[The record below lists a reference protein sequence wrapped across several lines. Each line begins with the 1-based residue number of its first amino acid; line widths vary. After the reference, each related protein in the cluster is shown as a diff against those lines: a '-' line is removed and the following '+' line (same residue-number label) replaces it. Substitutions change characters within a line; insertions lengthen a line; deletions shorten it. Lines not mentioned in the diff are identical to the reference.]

1 MGSLTAPMNL
11 LLSDLDGVL
20 LESHSYHESLR
31 RTMDLVGAALGFAS
45 PVLPLEGVL
54 AFEAAGITS
63 EWESSAMCTALLL
76 ERLWQLAPDASLGLR
91 LPEKLLPPHG
101 LPVPD
106 LAGFARILSDDR
118 STESRPR
125 ENAIALLRSQFAHL
139 PPARLETLVGMVQD
153 ARDPERSLTFRLIQE
168 LNLGSERFEALY
180 RLAPQLQTK
189 SYLSTC
195 DRPRL
200 NPIEREALRSWIARP
215 NHAFAIFT
223 NRPSSGPDGTS
234 GAPEAEI
241 GLACAGLDGLPIVG
255 MGDLAWLATQR
266 GLEPHALLKPSPIHV
281 LTAMQLALDAALPD
295 ALMDAAALAL
305 DGRLGSCWSAL
316 DGARVVAI
324 EDASK
329 GVRSAAAAAAA
340 LRKYGLNLRLTLL
353 GIPDHPEKA
362 RALRDAGAAIVT
374 DIHQA
379 LDHVPGWHRPS

>member
-1 MGSLTAPMNL
+1 MNL

-31 RTMDLVGAALGFAS
+31 RTMDLVGAALGFAP

-63 EWESSAMCTALLL
+63 EWDSSAMCSALLL
-76 ERLWQLAPDASLGLR
+76 ERLWQFGTAASLGLR
-91 LPEKLLPPHG
+91 LPEKPLPPHG

-106 LAGFARILSDDR
+106 LAGFAGALSRDR

-125 ENAIALLRSQFAHL
+125 ENAIELLRSLFAHL
-139 PPARLETLVGMVQD
+139 PPARVEALVSLVQD
-153 ARDPERSLTFRLIQE
+153 GRDPARSLTFRLIQE

-180 RLAPQLQTK
+180 RLAPQLQTE

-195 DRPRL
+195 DRPML
-200 NPIEREALRSWIARP
+200 NPRERQALRAWIARP
-215 NHAFAIFT
+215 KHAFAIFT

-255 MGDLAWLATQR
+255 MGDLGWLANQR
-266 GLEPHALLKPSPIHV
+266 GMEPHALLKPSPIHV
-281 LTAMQLALDAALPD
+281 LTAMQLALGAALPD
-295 ALMDAAALAL
+295 ALMDAARLAL
-305 DGRLGSCWSAL
+305 DGRLGLGWSAL
-316 DGARVVAI
+316 DGASVVAI

-329 GVRSAAAAAAA
+329 GMRSAAAAAAA
-340 LRKYGLNLRLTLL
+340 LRRHGLDLRLTLL

-362 RALRDAGAAIVT
+362 RALRDAGARIVT
-374 DIHQA
+374 GIHQA
-379 LDHVPGWHRPS
+379 LDSLPGWHRPS